1 MVDEDEF
8 PASML
13 LLPPPDT
20 VAFRFGRF
28 SRIGRVAHRS
38 SLLFVS
44 EASQSVYAGAASRTY
59 QAKTIA

>member
-8 PASML
+8 PSSML

-28 SRIGRVAHRS
+28 S
-38 SLLFVS
+38 
-44 EASQSVYAGAASRTY
+44 GAASRTY